1 MTARRPVP
9 PRARGRAVAVIGLG
23 YVGLPLACLAAEKGF
38 TVTGFDVDRRKISKL
53 AAGRIPFDDPRLARW
68 YRKVSMRVT
77 ANPADLAGC
86 GTFVICVPTPVNQ
99 RSHPDLGPV
108 LAATETV
115 GRFAPKGSLVI
126 LESTVNPGVC
136 EEVVAPAL
144 ERLGRRVG
152 PDLSLAHCPERI
164 NPGDKR
170 WTVRNIPRVL
180 GALDANGLKRA
191 AAFYRKILEAEVKPM
206 ASIRAAE
213 AVKIVENAFRDVNI
227 AFVNELARSF
237 DQLGID
243 VLEVIEG
250 AKTKPFA
257 FLAHYPSCGVGGHCI
272 PVDPYYLIERAKL
285 SGFDHR
291 FLRLARETNDAMPGY
306 TVDLLVR
313 ALRQRRRSLRGAKI
327 GVLGV
332 AYKASI
338 DDVRESPA
346 FKILHRLKE
355 FGATPVVYDPFVPEH
370 STVGSLA
377 ELLKKASALLL
388 VTDHAPFRRLSP
400 ARVKANGIDVVVDG
414 KNALNAGAF
423 RRAHITYQGIGR

>member
-1 MTARRPVP
+1 
-9 PRARGRAVAVIGLG
+9 
-23 YVGLPLACLAAEKGF
+23 LPLACLAAEKGF
-38 TVTGFDVDRRKISKL
+38 AVTGYDVDRRKINRL
-53 AAGRIPFDDPRLARW
+53 ASGRIPFGDSRLARW

-77 ANPADLAGC
+77 ADPAGLAGC
-86 GTFVICVPTPVNQ
+86 GIFIICVPTPVDQ

-108 LAATETV
+108 LAATETA

-136 EEVVAPAL
+136 EEVVVPAL

-152 PDLSLAHCPERI
+152 QDLSLAHCPERI
-164 NPGDKR
+164 NPGDPR

-180 GALDANGLKRA
+180 GATDGKGLKRA
-191 AAFYRKILEAEVKPM
+191 LAFYRKIIQADVKPM

-237 DQLGID
+237 DRLGID
-243 VLEVIEG
+243 VVEVIEG
-250 AKTKPFA
+250 ARTKPFA
-257 FLAHYPSCGVGGHCI
+257 FLAHYPSCGIGGHCI
-272 PVDPYYLIERAKL
+272 PVDPYYLIERAKR

-306 TVDLLVR
+306 TVDLLIR

-332 AYKASI
+332 AYKANI

-355 FGATPVVYDPFVPEH
+355 FGARPVVYDPHVPSH
-370 STVGSLA
+370 STVHSLP
-377 ELLKKASALLL
+377 ELLKQVSALLL
-388 VTDHAPFRRLSP
+388 VTDHAPFLRLTP
-400 ARVKANGIDVVVDG
+400 ERVRANGIDVVVDG

>member
-1 MTARRPVP
+1 MRAGARRY
-9 PRARGRAVAVIGLG
+9 PRSRGRSVAVIGLG

-38 TVTGFDVDRRKISKL
+38 AVTGYDVDRRKIDRL
-53 AAGRIPFDDPRLARW
+53 AAGQVPFDDPRLARW

-86 GTFVICVPTPVNQ
+86 GIFVICVPTPVDQ

-108 LAATETV
+108 LAATATV

-136 EEVVAPAL
+136 EEVVTPAL
-144 ERLGRRVG
+144 ERLGRGVG
-152 PDLSLAHCPERI
+152 QDLSLAHCPERI
-164 NPGDKR
+164 NPGDKH

-180 GALDANGLKRA
+180 GALDAKGLKRA
-191 AAFYRKILEAEVKPM
+191 RAFYRKILEADVKTM
-206 ASIRAAE
+206 VTIRAAE
-213 AVKIVENAFRDVNI
+213 AVKIVENTFRDVNI

-237 DQLGID
+237 DRLGID
-243 VLEVIEG
+243 VVEVIEG

-257 FLAHYPSCGVGGHCI
+257 FLAHYPSCGIGGHCI

-285 SGFDHR
+285 SGFDHS
-291 FLRLARETNDAMPGY
+291 FLRLAREINEAMPDY
-306 TVDLLVR
+306 TVELLVR
-313 ALRQRRRSLRGAKI
+313 ALNQRHRSLAGATV

-332 AYKASI
+332 AYKANI

-346 FKILHRLKE
+346 FKILHRLAE
-355 FGATPVVYDPFVPEH
+355 FGAKPVVYDPYVPRH

-377 ELLKKASALLL
+377 ELLKNVSALIL
-388 VTDHAPFRRLSP
+388 VTDHAPFRRLT
-400 ARVKANGIDVVVDG
+400 AGRVKANGIDVVVDG
-414 KNALNAGAF
+414 KNALNAAAF
-423 RRAHITYQGIGR
+423 RRAGITYKGIGR